1 MESTPPPLRETYKAR
16 VPDPWRA
23 TIHGT
28 PHRKMQNLNRKSLRY
43 TIYPTLSRDRITA
56 MRILI
61 VEDDPV
67 LADGLTRSLRGSDYA
82 VDSAIDGGEA
92 DHVLSTQ
99 SYDLVILDLGLPKLE
114 GYEVLRRL
122 RRRGS
127 KTPVLILTAFD
138 TLDDRVKGLDLGA
151 DDYLTKPF
159 DLPELE
165 ARLRALI
172 RRGQSGGGSLL
183 SHGVLTLDT
192 AGRRAMLD
200 GEPLELSAREIGVL
214 EVLMLRSG
222 RVVNKDQLAGELYG
236 WDEEVSPNAIEVY
249 VHRLRRKLEPAGV
262 TIRTIRGLGYLLEKP
277 GHAQD

>member
-1 MESTPPPLRETYKAR
+1 M
-16 VPDPWRA
+16 
-23 TIHGT
+23 H
-28 PHRKMQNLNRKSLRY
+28 
-43 TIYPTLSRDRITA
+43 
-56 MRILI
+56 ILI

-67 LADGLTRSLRGSDYA
+67 LSDGLTRSLRESDYA
-82 VDSAIDGGEA
+82 VDSATDGAEA
-92 DHVLSTQ
+92 DQILSTH
-99 SYDLVILDLGLPKLE
+99 SFDLVILDLGLPKLE

-127 KTPVLILTAFD
+127 KTPVLILTA
-138 TLDDRVKGLDLGA
+138 LDALEDRVKGLDLGA

-165 ARLRALI
+165 ARVRALI
-172 RRGQSGGGSLL
+172 RRGHSGGGSLL
-183 SHGVLTLDT
+183 SHGALTLDI
-192 AGRRAMLD
+192 AGRRALLD

-222 RVVNKDQLAGELYG
+222 RVVNKDQLAEELYG
-236 WDEEVSPNAIEVY
+236 WDEEVSANAIEVY

-277 GHAQD
+277 AAGRD

>member
-1 MESTPPPLRETYKAR
+1 MQVIPTGLRETYK
-16 VPDPWRA
+16 VV
-23 TIHGT
+23 G
-28 PHRKMQNLNRKSLRY
+28 
-43 TIYPTLSRDRITA
+43 LSFLLIFRSECR

-67 LADGLTRSLRGSDYA
+67 LSDGLMRSLRASDYA
-82 VDSAIDGGEA
+82 VDRAADGGEA
-92 DHVLSTQ
+92 DHVLTAQ
-99 SYDLVILDLGLPKLE
+99 NYDLVILDIGLPKLD

-127 KTPVLILTAFD
+127 KTPVLFLTARD
-138 TLDDRVKGLDLGA
+138 GLDDRVRGLDLGG
-151 DDYLTKPF
+151 DDYLAKPF

-165 ARLRALI
+165 ARVRALI

-183 SHGVLTLDT
+183 VHGALTLDT
-192 AGRRAMLD
+192 AGRRAMLN
-200 GEPLELSAREIGVL
+200 GERLELSARELGVL

-222 RVVNKDQLAGELYG
+222 RVVNKDQLAEQLYG
-236 WDEEVSPNAIEVY
+236 WDEEVGPNAIEVY

-277 GHAQD
+277 GPLQA